1 MSMDIM
7 VQRYI
12 YRQKAF
18 KNMKVYKFFIQM
30 REHFVKML
38 NSYF

>member
-1 MSMDIM
+1 MSIDIM

-12 YRQKAF
+12 YIAF
-18 KNMKVYKFFIQM
+18 KNMKVYKFFKQM